1 MFARLALSVAL
12 AACALV
18 PGARGG
24 SVAAAAGKGR
34 VDRPAAVTARPPR
47 SSDQEESCNRFVQAF
62 YDWYVKQ
69 TGSSGGIEATLKRR
83 RADFRPDLVRALNE
97 DLAASKKH
105 PGEIV
110 GLDFDPFLAA
120 QDVAMR
126 YVTGKVT
133 QKGESYFVPVY
144 GFWDGKKHAKP
155 DVTPE
160 LTYQHGKWVFVN
172 FHYAKDPKHPENENL
187 LAVLRAL
194 RDQRRKHP

>member
-1 MFARLALSVAL
+1 VVIKFAFLIGL
-12 AACALV
+12 AAT
-18 PGARGG
+18 ARVLGMSG
-24 SVAAAAGKGR
+24 SSLAEAAGWSVAAQPARAP
-34 VDRPAAVTARPPR
+34 RPSRATA
-47 SSDQEESCNRFVQAF
+47 QEESCNRFVQSF

-83 RADFRPDLVRALNE
+83 LADFSPDLVRALNG

-133 QKGESYFVPVY
+133 QKGERYFVPVY
-144 GFWDGKKHAKP
+144 GFWDGKKHARP

-160 LTYQHGKWVFVN
+160 LTHQHGKWVFVN

-194 RDQRRKHP
+194 RDERKKHP

>member
-1 MFARLALSVAL
+1 MHARFAVLVVVA
-12 AACALV
+12 AGALV

-24 SVAAAAGKGR
+24 SVAAAGGIRR
-34 VDRPAAVTARPPR
+34 VDRPAAVAARPP
-47 SSDQEESCNRFVQAF
+47 STTGQVESCNRFVQAF

-83 RADFRPDLVRALNE
+83 RADFSPDLVRALNE

-133 QKGESYFVPVY
+133 QKGERYFVPVY
-144 GFWDGKKHAKP
+144 GFWDGKKHARP

-194 RDQRRKHP
+194 REDRKKHP